1 MKYDKKIPQIKNVG
15 LSKSHSFDKHK
26 FNEWGLQKAYD
37 RKNKVFFDNDSGTL
51 FVAGTSDLHDAWDD
65 LKIPL
70 GLTKHSRRYKQ
81 ADEEL
86 KKHGDNVKDV
96 VGHSLGGAVALE
108 LNKNKGNLNTTT
120 YGAPVFSTKGG
131 ERYRNYGDPVSI
143 FDRGAHSD
151 LKLTINP
158 HTYHDY

>member
-1 MKYDKKIPQIKNVG
+1 MLDCLNHIALISINLMNGDSKKHMIKKIKC
-15 LSKSHSFDKHK
+15 
-26 FNEWGLQKAYD
+26 
-37 RKNKVFFDNDSGTL
+37 FFDNDSGTL
-51 FVAGTSDLHDAWDD
+51 FVAGTSDLHDVWDD

-86 KKHGDNVKDV
+86 KKHGDNVKDL
-96 VGHSLGGAVALE
+96 VGHSLGGATILE
-108 LNKNKGNLNTTT
+108 LDKNKGNKFNTTT

-151 LKLTINP
+151 LKMTINP
-158 HTYHDY
+158 HTYQDY